1 MDGSAKK
8 KIMSFMSLSG
18 FRRSRSSSKKVA
30 VPTKNTASPPLK
42 LRKEKPSARKERKAT
57 QTLAIVLGE

>member
-18 FRRSRSSSKKVA
+18 LRRSRSSSKKVA

-42 LRKEKPSARKERKAT
+42 LRKEK
-57 QTLAIVLGE
+57 QTDSNSKGPHSKQRDT